1 MDNVEQA
8 IKEYIAQEFL
18 GDRPHIVLESNLVE
32 EGVVDSLGIMALIS
46 FIDEQFGA
54 KIKPEDVVVE
64 NFQSVAAIARL
75 VRLRIVAKVGP

>member
-1 MDNVEQA
+1 MNNIEQL
-8 IKEYIAQEFL
+8 IKDYIAQEFL
-18 GDRPHIVLESNLVE
+18 GDRPHIVLEGNLVE

-64 NFQSVAAIARL
+64 NFHSVAAIARL
-75 VRLRIVAKVGP
+75 VRQRTVARVGT